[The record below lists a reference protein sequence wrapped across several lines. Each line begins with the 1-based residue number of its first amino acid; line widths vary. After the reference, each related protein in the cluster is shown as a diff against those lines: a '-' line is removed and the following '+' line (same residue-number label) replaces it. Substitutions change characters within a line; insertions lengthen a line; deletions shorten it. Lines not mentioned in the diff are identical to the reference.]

1 MGYEGN
7 IFLAGPRSILAAVPK
22 WRGFYSDPDPRGGL
36 PIAKMVQSNTS
47 CRGLLNMISLNDILR
62 RREAILAAAAEHGAH
77 NLRLFGSVVRGQ
89 VREGS
94 DLDVLVALDPDRSL
108 LDHVALI
115 QDLEDLLGCRVD
127 VVNESVLHRSIR
139 DRVLAEALPL

>member
-1 MGYEGN
+1 
-7 IFLAGPRSILAAVPK
+7 
-22 WRGFYSDPDPRGGL
+22 
-36 PIAKMVQSNTS
+36 
-47 CRGLLNMISLNDILR
+47 MISLNDILR